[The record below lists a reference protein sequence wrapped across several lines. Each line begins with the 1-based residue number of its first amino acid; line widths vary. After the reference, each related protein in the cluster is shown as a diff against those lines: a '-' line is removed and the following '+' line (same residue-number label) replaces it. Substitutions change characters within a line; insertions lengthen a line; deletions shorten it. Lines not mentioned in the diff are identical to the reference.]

1 MRELIDR
8 ILVTDFVWGFYDIRF
23 HCKEW
28 WRMVTQNGNDNDCLY
43 TKQWT
48 HDFFNG
54 MTSAVSRYCD
64 YYIEYEKFV

>member
-1 MRELIDR
+1 MKELIDR
-8 ILVTDFVWGFYDIRF
+8 FLVTDFMWGFQDIAF
-23 HCKEW
+23 HFREW
-28 WRMVTQNGNDNDCLY
+28 RRMVTLNGNNQDCLY